1 MYIFISLKRTEISN
15 LLSFVASII
24 CKKDKMIF
32 FFKLRSDLIH
42 ELKTVPVILAALS
55 ERLMSPKCG
64 AHYIE
69 HR

>member
-1 MYIFISLKRTEISN
+1 MGG
-15 LLSFVASII
+15 
-24 CKKDKMIF
+24 KKSQ
-32 FFKLRSDLIH
+32 SDLIH
-42 ELKTVPVILAALS
+42 EFKTVLVILVALS